1 MGLEI
6 FWCIESGASQVLLS
20 FLVTAKVLEQTPR
33 PHSQNELSADGAEW
47 RPSEETF
54 QTVRAVQ
61 LALACFRAQLPHP
74 TSFFLPLPIA
84 VLVPL
89 PHSLLTLAS
98 TPNLLEG
105 RIRAEGAEVPD

>member
-1 MGLEI
+1 M
-6 FWCIESGASQVLLS
+6 LLS

-54 QTVRAVQ
+54 QIVRAVQ

-74 TSFFLPLPIA
+74 TSSFLPLPIA

-89 PHSLLTLAS
+89 PLFPADIGSHPPPPGGENPCRGSWS
-98 TPNLLEG
+98 P
-105 RIRAEGAEVPD
+105 